1 MSRRGL
7 LGSGAENGYAMAAL
21 LVALA
26 VMSVVA
32 STAMPVW
39 QQLSQREKE
48 AELIF
53 RGEQYARAVD
63 LFQRKMGPGT
73 LPPSLDILVEQR
85 FLRKR
90 YIDPITGEAFQ
101 LLYANQPAG
110 AQGQGLRNQTDGPSR
125 APSPQR
131 GSARSGDTPI
141 GMGGITGVVSKSK
154 DRSIRLY
161 NERSTYDQWLFMHV
175 AVSQAPGIPT
185 GSGQPGWPGGLP
197 GGVGGPALPGGNR
210 PGAGRLGSG
219 RLGQTPP
226 TNPSE
231 GTRPRQ
237 GLPGTSGGSVQ
248 TGQTGRPGIGTQG
261 R

>member
-1 MSRRGL
+1 
-7 LGSGAENGYAMAAL
+7 MAAL

-39 QQLSQREKE
+39 QQVSQREKE

-90 YIDPITGEAFQ
+90 YTDPITGEAFQ
-101 LLYANQPAG
+101 PLYASQPAG
-110 AQGQGLRNQTDGPSR
+110 AQVQGLGNQTDGPGR
-125 APSPQR
+125 APSQPQ

-185 GSGQPGWPGGLP
+185 GSGQPGGPGGLP
-197 GGVGGPALPGGNR
+197 GGVGGGALPGGQGNR
-210 PGAGRLGSG
+210 PTAGSPGIG
-219 RLGQTPP
+219 RAGQAPP
-226 TNPSE
+226 TNPS
-231 GTRPRQ
+231 GGPRPRP
-237 GLPGTSGGSVQ
+237 GLPGTSGGTVQ
-248 TGQTGRPGIGTQG
+248 TGPTGRPGIGTQG

>member
-1 MSRRGL
+1 MSRREL
-7 LGSGAENGYAMAAL
+7 LGPGHEDGYAMAAL

-39 QQLSQREKE
+39 QQVSQREKE

-63 LFQRKMGPGT
+63 LFQRKMGPGR
-73 LPPSLDILVEQR
+73 LPPSLDILVQQR

-90 YIDPITGEAFQ
+90 YTDPITGEAFQ
-101 LLYANQPAG
+101 PLYANQPAG
-110 AQGQGLRNQTDGPSR
+110 APVQGLGNQTDGPGR
-125 APSPQR
+125 APSQPQ
-131 GSARSGDTPI
+131 GSARSSDTPI
-141 GMGGITGVVSKSK
+141 GIGGITGVVSKSK
-154 DRSIRLY
+154 DSSIRLY

-185 GSGQPGWPGGLP
+185 GSGQPGGPAGLP
-197 GGVGGPALPGGNR
+197 GGVGGAARAIGLLPDGLVAGG
-210 PGAGRLGSG
+210 PDKH
-219 RLGQTPP
+219 PP
-226 TNPSE
+226 TNP
-231 GTRPRQ
+231 GNTRPPQ
-237 GLPGTSGGSVQ
+237 ALPVTSGDTVQ
-248 TGQTGRPGIGTQG
+248 TGPTGRPDIGTQG

>member
-7 LGSGAENGYAMAAL
+7 LGAGAEGGYAMAAL

-39 QQLSQREKE
+39 QQVSQREKE

-90 YIDPITGEAFQ
+90 YTDPITGEAFQ
-101 LLYANQPAG
+101 PLYANQPAG
-110 AQGQGLRNQTDGPSR
+110 GQGQGQGLSNQTDGPGR

-185 GSGQPGWPGGLP
+185 GSGQPGGPGGLP
-197 GGVGGPALPGGNR
+197 GGVGGAALPGGQGNR
-210 PGAGRLGSG
+210 PGSG
-219 RLGQTPP
+219 RPGQTPS
-226 TNPSE
+226 TNPSG
-231 GTRPRQ
+231 GTRPRP
-237 GLPGTSGGSVQ
+237 GLPGTSGGTVQ
-248 TGQTGRPGIGTQG
+248 TGPTGRPGIGTQG